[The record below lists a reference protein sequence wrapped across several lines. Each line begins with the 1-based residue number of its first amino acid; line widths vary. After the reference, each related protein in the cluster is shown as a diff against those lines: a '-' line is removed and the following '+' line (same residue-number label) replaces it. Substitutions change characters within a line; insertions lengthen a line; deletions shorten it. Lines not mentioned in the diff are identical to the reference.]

1 MGRRKFDAEL
11 GRCAFLLILLMFLVS
26 CLMVYGWLSL
36 MFRPSA
42 SSLVENGG
50 LGREELAI
58 ENGGLDGEDGEC
70 CRWIEHLELWGDAV
84 KGGSDFRFNSPKK
97 CCDACKK
104 MCDGKDGPCP
114 CDSWVFC
121 GDKERCGQKY
131 GECWLKKQKD
141 TLAPDRKDSGKE
153 VIWTSGLF
161 FGKEEGIVGLE
172 TDYGVLHVKL
182 FPDCAPFSVSYILE
196 LLATPYCPGCQFYR
210 AESRGSFWDSEG
222 NHIENA
228 PFGPP
233 FALIQGTLESHG
245 TVFEKI
251 PAEDCPTIRRGS
263 IAWVGSGPEFF
274 ISLANHYEWKKA
286 YTVFGSVLPEDIEI
300 AEKIAQLPTTADQ
313 WSNVKVSVLEKPVP
327 LRFRRNTTSS
337 GNLKF
342 NAHRFK

>member
-172 TDYGVLHVKL
+172 TDYGVLHVK
-182 FPDCAPFSVSYILE
+182 
-196 LLATPYCPGCQFYR
+196 
-210 AESRGSFWDSEG
+210 
-222 NHIENA
+222 A